1 MLFASSFM
9 QERGKET
16 VEMKAVEEQRRVRN
30 QPTRDVC
37 FHGLNKYTN
46 GSHGTVYFVYFVLYL
61 LLKSD
66 LIEETLVAHK
76 KCVDYKKL

>member
-37 FHGLNKYTN
+37 FHGSNKYTN
-46 GSHGTVYFVYFVLYL
+46 GSHGKFCVSLFCVLL
-61 LLKSD
+61 AAKM
-66 LIEETLVAHK
+66 
-76 KCVDYKKL
+76 

>member
-37 FHGLNKYTN
+37 FHGSNKYTN
-46 GSHGTVYFVYFVLYL
+46 GSHGKLCVSLFCVLL
-61 LLKSD
+61 AAKM
-66 LIEETLVAHK
+66 
-76 KCVDYKKL
+76 